1 MLATSKITISRK
13 ALKSN
18 YRFIREQ
25 IGGDAKISWVVK
37 GNAYGHGIEVFIPM
51 AEACGADHFSVFDA
65 SEAYRVKK
73 SLINQQAPI
82 MIMGMVEDQHLEW
95 AIENDIEFYVFEPER
110 LAAAVQAAKKVGKKA
125 KVHVEA
131 ETGMNRIGYEAHELE
146 GVAEQLKHHPDAL
159 QFQGLCTHF
168 AGAESIAN
176 YVRVTQQRK
185 TYKRILNWFA
195 NQGLQPRIKH
205 IACSAAAMRYP
216 PTRLDMVRIGI
227 LQYGFWPSRETLIE
241 HNSKV
246 NRQDNPLER
255 LISWKSQ
262 VMDTKT
268 VKTGEYVGYGTSY
281 MATQEMKVAT
291 IPIGYGHGFAR
302 SLSNA
307 GRVLIHGKRVGVI
320 GTVNM
325 NAITV
330 DISPVEGVKRGDEV
344 VIIGNQ
350 GDLELSVSAFG
361 EFSQQVNYEL
371 LTRLP
376 MDIPREVV
384 D

>member
-1 MLATSKITISRK
+1 MLPTSKITISRK
-13 ALKSN
+13 ALKDN
-18 YRFIREQ
+18 HKFIRQQ
-25 IGGDAKISWVVK
+25 IGEKVQISWVVK
-37 GNAYGHGIEVFIPM
+37 GNAYGHGIETFVPL
-51 AEACGADHFSVFDA
+51 AVDCGANHFSVFDA
-65 SEAYRVKK
+65 GEAYRLKNSVQDKPVK
-73 SLINQQAPI
+73 I
-82 MIMGMVEDQHLEW
+82 MIMGMIEDAHLEW

-110 LAAAVQAAKKVGKKA
+110 LESTVKAARKVGKRA
-125 KVHVEA
+125 KVHVEI
-131 ETGMNRIGYEAHELE
+131 ETGMNRIGYETHELE
-146 GVAEQLKHHPDAL
+146 GVANLLKQNADVLA
-159 QFQGLCTHF
+159 FQGLCTHL

-185 TYKRILNWFA
+185 TYKRILKWFG
-195 NQGLQPRIKH
+195 NQGLKPSIKH

-216 PTRLDMVRIGI
+216 PTQMDMVRIGI
-227 LQYGFWPSRETLIE
+227 LQYGFWPSRETFIE
-241 HNSKV
+241 YNS
-246 NRQDNPLER
+246 QFHPEENPLKR

-268 VKTGEYVGYGTSY
+268 VKPTEYVGYGTSY
-281 MATQEMKVAT
+281 MATQELKVAT
-291 IPIGYGHGFAR
+291 IPVGYGHGFAR

-307 GRVLIHGKRVGVI
+307 GRVLIRGKRVGVI
-320 GTVNM
+320 GMVNM

-330 DISPVEGVKRGDEV
+330 DISQVEGVERGDEV
-344 VIIGNQ
+344 VIIGYQ

>member
-13 ALKSN
+13 ALESN
-18 YRFIREQ
+18 YRFVRNQ
-25 IGGDAKISWVVK
+25 MGDGPKISWVVK
-37 GNAYGHGIEVFIPM
+37 GNAYGHGIEVFAPL
-51 AEACGADHFSVFDA
+51 AAACGADHFSVFDA
-65 SEAYRVKK
+65 SEAYRLKNCLEDHPV
-73 SLINQQAPI
+73 QI
-82 MIMGMVEDQHLEW
+82 MIMGMIEDQHLEW
-95 AIENDIEFYVFEPER
+95 AIEHDIEFYVFELER
-110 LAAAVQAAKKVGKKA
+110 LKAANRAARKVGKKA
-125 KVHVEA
+125 KVHLEV
-131 ETGMNRIGYEAHELE
+131 ETGMNRIGYESSELQEVADLLKAHADHLSF
-146 GVAEQLKHHPDAL
+146 K
-159 QFQGLCTHF
+159 GLCTHF

-195 NQGLQPRIKH
+195 NQGLRPEVKH

-255 LISWKSQ
+255 LLSWKSQ

-281 MATQEMKVAT
+281 MATQEMQVAT
-291 IPIGYGHGFAR
+291 IPIGYGHGFTR

-307 GRVLIHGKRVGVI
+307 GRVLIRGKRVGVI
-320 GTVNM
+320 GMVNM

-330 DISPVEGVKRGDEV
+330 DISQVEGVQRGDEV
-344 VIIGNQ
+344 VIIGHQ
-350 GDLELSVSAFG
+350 GELELSVSAFG

-376 MDIPREVV
+376 INIPREVV

>member
-13 ALKSN
+13 ALESN
-18 YRFIREQ
+18 YRFIRNQ
-25 IGGDAKISWVVK
+25 IGDDANISWVVK
-37 GNAYGHGIEVFIPM
+37 GNAYGHGIEMFAPLAV
-51 AEACGADHFSVFDA
+51 ACGAEHFSVFDA
-65 SEAYRVKK
+65 SEAYRVRK
-73 SLINQQAPI
+73 SLQDKEVQI

-95 AIENDIEFYVFEPER
+95 AIENNIEFYVFEPER
-110 LAAAVQAAKKVGKKA
+110 LDAAVRAARKVGKKA
-125 KVHVEA
+125 KVHVEV
-131 ETGMNRIGYEAHELE
+131 ETGMNRIGYEAHELPH
-146 GVAEQLKHHPDAL
+146 VAELLLKHPDLL

-195 NQGLQPRIKH
+195 NQGLQPDIKH
-205 IACSAAAMRYP
+205 VACSAAAIRYP

-281 MATQEMKVAT
+281 MATKEMKVAT
-291 IPIGYGHGFAR
+291 IPIGYGHGFTR

-307 GRVLIHGKRVGVI
+307 GRVLIRGKRVGVI
-320 GTVNM
+320 GMVNM

-330 DISPVEGVKRGDEV
+330 DISQVDHVERGDEV

-350 GDLELSVSAFG
+350 GELELGVSAFG

-376 MDIPREVV
+376 MDIPREIV